1 MSKKEEKLIF
11 LSWVFPYLRQK
22 EWPCTLNIFIVM
34 LNLMTVLS
42 TGELLLKKEKSGSLP
57 SGCANKKFDR
67 KNKGL
72 KSPIIVSEGSY
83 LCYKKIAIMLA
94 SYYIEIFILVLFVR
108 LFPILISR

>member
-1 MSKKEEKLIF
+1 M
-11 LSWVFPYLRQK
+11 
-22 EWPCTLNIFIVM
+22 
-34 LNLMTVLS
+34 
-42 TGELLLKKEKSGSLP
+42 
-57 SGCANKKFDR
+57 
-67 KNKGL
+67 